1 MKKSN
6 ISNLAIL
13 KALTLRNIK
22 LFFKDKGMF
31 FTSLV
36 TPGILLLLYS
46 TFLGNVYKDSFLA
59 AFPEGVKVAEKL
71 INGCVGGQL
80 ISSILAVSTVTV
92 AFCSNLLMVQD
103 KSNGTIKDLSISPV
117 KPSVLAVSYFVS
129 NMVSTLIVCFS
140 ALAIGL
146 VYIAIVG
153 WYMTVWDVLLLVLDV
168 ILLALFGSA
177 LSSIVNFF
185 LTSQGQGSAVG
196 TIVSSCYGFISGA
209 YMPISQFP
217 EVLQKVIM
225 FLPGTYG
232 TVLLR
237 NHAMQGAFSRMETD
251 GLPQAVVDSAKDAM
265 DINIYFFDNKVEIW
279 AMYVVL
285 CAAIVCLIAG
295 YVLLNVLKGKKK
307 R

>member
-1 MKKSN
+1 MSTTHVLVK
-6 ISNLAIL
+6 
-13 KALTLRNIK
+13 RNTK
-22 LFFKDKGMF
+22 LFFKDKGLF
-31 FTSLV
+31 LVSLI
-36 TPGILLLLYS
+36 TPMILLVLYI
-46 TFLGNVYKDSFLA
+46 TFLGNVYRDSFLMTVPQG
-59 AFPEGVKVAEKL
+59 FSVDERVIDGFVAS
-71 INGCVGGQL
+71 QL
-80 ISSILAVSTVTV
+80 VSSMLAVSCVTV

-168 ILLALFGSA
+168 ILLVLFGAA

-237 NHAMQGAFSRMETD
+237 NHAMQGAFSRMEID
-251 GLPQAVVDSAKDAM
+251 GLPQAVIDSAKDAM

-295 YVLLNVLKGKKK
+295 YILLNVLKGKKK